1 MGKPKH
7 ECSLWISSITIL
19 TEKKREKDTP
29 IRDKLTFGI
38 KNKKMKLAKKGRVR
52 VEIKFKNN

>member
-38 KNKKMKLAKKGRVR
+38 KNKTKYEISKKKG
-52 VEIKFKNN
+52 